1 MATNK
6 EFAAISCVHAPFQ
19 REESTNWLLNRL
31 STDGSKLTDFIILG
45 DLLESSAASVHPDEH
60 SHTLA
65 DEYEAAAGYLTA
77 IQQCLPPDC
86 RLHWLLG
93 NHDDN
98 LQVSDSRRTDRRTR
112 DLIHWS
118 RSEWSGVFGRWKQY
132 PYIKPSVHNQRGCL
146 QIGQVIF
153 CHGWDAGQNSDE
165 LESLQVAY
173 ACGGHSHRLVVRGHT
188 HRPRPVS
195 QCKRSAKVMLPY
207 WYANAGT
214 MGPLQPQYMSRK
226 DVSQWNAGI
235 VWGSVRVERPSR
247 LSGVQW
253 QAQTEIMP

>member
-132 PYIKPSVHNQRGCL
+132 PYIKPSVHNQRG
-146 QIGQVIF
+146 
-153 CHGWDAGQNSDE
+153 
-165 LESLQVAY
+165 
-173 ACGGHSHRLVVRGHT
+173 
-188 HRPRPVS
+188 
-195 QCKRSAKVMLPY
+195 
-207 WYANAGT
+207 
-214 MGPLQPQYMSRK
+214 
-226 DVSQWNAGI
+226 
-235 VWGSVRVERPSR
+235 
-247 LSGVQW
+247 
-253 QAQTEIMP
+253 